1 MHGLCCIDRKE
12 EQMEYKRNRNGEG
25 TWRETAS
32 GNIEYRFT
40 YTDEYGNKR
49 VKSVTG
55 VSEDHCLERA
65 EAFLDKLKQKRNG
78 VNLDAAIPE
87 LLYEKV
93 ERDFR
98 KNYTG
103 EQGYYRNIKTI
114 ETIEKSEIG
123 HMPIANIQA
132 FHIERYLQ
140 SLTHYSNNT
149 ISKFYSMIK
158 LAFSIAEDRGM
169 IRYNLMKNR
178 NVKCPISDRPDK
190 KVRGLTEE
198 EQMKFVKA
206 LDEYKPQ
213 NNRNTYRLQLLIE
226 LYSGMWMGEINALRP
241 ECLNFSKG
249 FVHVDR
255 TISRGMASPYLKE
268 GTKTKAG
275 ERDVPISAVLKP
287 ILEEA
292 LAQMGDNPDNLIFYD
307 YNKDGV
313 ITTNQVCA
321 MYKKICKDAGIP
333 YYGQHALRHTFAT
346 RCIEAGIQPIV
357 LKGWLGHTNIHITLD
372 TYADVFDRMNLGAIS
387 MFEAYMDEV
396 LQEE

>member
-1 MHGLCCIDRKE
+1 
-12 EQMEYKRNRNGEG
+12 MEYKRNRNGEG

-40 YTDEYGNKR
+40 YTDEYGNKK

-55 VSEDHCLERA
+55 VSESHCLERA
-65 EAFLDKLKQKRNG
+65 EAFLERLKQKRNG
-78 VNLDAAIPE
+78 INLDATIPE

-93 ERDFR
+93 ESDFR

-103 EQGYYRNIKTI
+103 EQGYERNLRTI
-114 ETIEKSEIG
+114 ETIEKSAIG
-123 HMPIANIQA
+123 HMPIADIRVY
-132 FHIERYLQ
+132 HIERYLQ
-140 SLTHYSNNT
+140 SLTRYSNNT

-158 LAFSIAEDRGM
+158 LAYSIAEDRS
-169 IRYNLMKNR
+169 IVRYNLMKNR
-178 NVKCPISDRPDK
+178 NVKCPMSDRPDK
-190 KVRGLTEE
+190 KVRGLTEV

-206 LDEYKPQ
+206 LNDYKPQ

-226 LYSGMWMGEINALRP
+226 LYSGMRMGEINALRP
-241 ECLNFSKG
+241 ECINFSKG
-249 FVHVDR
+249 FIHVDR

-292 LAQMGDNPDNLIFYD
+292 LEQMGDNPDNLIFYD

-321 MYKKICKDAGIP
+321 MYKKIGVV
-333 YYGQHALRHTFAT
+333 TFKCS
-346 RCIEAGIQPIV
+346 R
-357 LKGWLGHTNIHITLD
+357 
-372 TYADVFDRMNLGAIS
+372 
-387 MFEAYMDEV
+387 
-396 LQEE
+396 

>member
-1 MHGLCCIDRKE
+1 
-12 EQMEYKRNRNGEG
+12 MEYKRNRNGEG

-40 YTDEYGNKR
+40 YTDEYGNKK

-55 VSEDHCLERA
+55 VSESHCLERA
-65 EAFLDKLKQKRNG
+65 EAFLERLKQKRNG
-78 VNLDAAIPE
+78 INLDATIPE

-93 ERDFR
+93 ESDFR

-103 EQGYYRNIKTI
+103 EQGYYRNIKTV

-158 LAFSIAEDRGM
+158 LAYSIAEDRS
-169 IRYNLMKNR
+169 IVRYNLMKNR
-178 NVKCPISDRPDK
+178 NVKCPMSDRPDK
-190 KVRGLTEE
+190 KVRGLTEV

-206 LDEYKPQ
+206 LNEYKPQ

-226 LYSGMWMGEINALRP
+226 LYSGMRMGEINALRP
-241 ECLNFSKG
+241 ECINFSKG
-249 FVHVDR
+249 FIHVDR

-268 GTKTKAG
+268 GTKRKAG
-275 ERDVPISAVLKP
+275 VRDVPISAVLKP

-292 LAQMGDNPDNLIFYD
+292 LEQMGDNPDNLIFYD

-321 MYKKICKDAGIP
+321 MYKKVCKDAGIP

-387 MFEAYMDEV
+387 KFEDYMDKV
-396 LQEE
+396 LQGEE

>member
-1 MHGLCCIDRKE
+1 MSIQHRKAV
-12 EQMEYKRNRNGEG
+12 QMEYKRNRNGEG
-25 TWRETAS
+25 SWRELPS

-40 YTDEYGNKR
+40 YKDEYGIKR
-49 VKSVTG
+49 RKSITG
-55 VSEDHCLERA
+55 VSENECIERA
-65 EAFLDKLKQKRNG
+65 EQFLHKMEQKVNG
-78 VNLDAAIPE
+78 INFDATIPE
-87 LLYEKV
+87 LLYEKIYS
-93 ERDFR
+93 DFR

-103 EQGYYRNIKTI
+103 EQGYERNLRTI
-114 ETIEKSEIG
+114 ETIEKSIIG
-123 HMPIANIQA
+123 HMPITDIQVY
-132 FHIERYLQ
+132 HIERYLQ
-140 SLTHYSNNT
+140 SLTRYSNNT

-158 LAFSIAEDRGM
+158 LAFAVAVDRG
-169 IRYNLMKNR
+169 IVRSNLMENR
-178 NVKCPISDRPDK
+178 SVKCPISDRPDK

-198 EQMKFVKA
+198 EQMKFIKA
-206 LDEYKPQ
+206 LGEYKPQ
-213 NNRNTYRLQLLIE
+213 NNHNTYRLQLLIE
-226 LYSGMWMGEINALRP
+226 LYSGMRMGEINALRP
-241 ECLNFSKG
+241 ECINFSKG
-249 FVHVDR
+249 YIHVDK
-255 TISRGMASPYLKE
+255 TISRGKASPYLKE

-292 LAQMGDNPDNLIFYD
+292 LEQMGDNPDNLIFYD

-346 RCIEAGIQPIV
+346 RCIEAGIQPVV

-387 MFEAYMDEV
+387 KFEEYMDNV
-396 LQEE
+396 LQGEE

>member
-1 MHGLCCIDRKE
+1 
-12 EQMEYKRNRNGEG
+12 MEYKRNRNGEG

-190 KVRGLTEE
+190 KVRGLTEV

-206 LDEYKPQ
+206 LNEYKPQ

-226 LYSGMWMGEINALRP
+226 LYSGMRMGEINALRP
-241 ECLNFSKG
+241 ECINFSKG
-249 FVHVDR
+249 YIHVNK
-255 TISRGMASPYLKE
+255 TISRGKASPYLKE

-287 ILEEA
+287 VLKEA
-292 LAQMGDNPDNLIFYD
+292 LEQMGDNPDNLIFYD

>member
-1 MHGLCCIDRKE
+1 
-12 EQMEYKRNRNGEG
+12 MEYKRNRNGEG

-226 LYSGMWMGEINALRP
+226 LYSGMRMGEINALRP
-241 ECLNFSKG
+241 ECINFSKG
-249 FVHVDR
+249 FIHVDR

-275 ERDVPISAVLKP
+275 VRDVPISAVLKP

-292 LAQMGDNPDNLIFYD
+292 LEQMGDNPDNLIFYD

-346 RCIEAGIQPIV
+346 RCIEAGIQPVV

-387 MFEAYMDEV
+387 KFEEYMDNV
-396 LQEE
+396 LQGEE

>member
-1 MHGLCCIDRKE
+1 
-12 EQMEYKRNRNGEG
+12 MEYKRNRNGEG
-25 TWRETAS
+25 SWRETAS

-55 VSEDHCLERA
+55 VSEDHCIERA

-132 FHIERYLQ
+132 FHIESYLQ

-226 LYSGMWMGEINALRP
+226 LYSGMRMGEINALRP
-241 ECLNFSKG
+241 ECINFSKG
-249 FVHVDR
+249 YIHVDK
-255 TISRGMASPYLKE
+255 TISRGKASPYLKE

-287 ILEEA
+287 ILEES
-292 LAQMGDNPDNLIFYD
+292 LEQMRDNPDNLIFYD

-387 MFEAYMDEV
+387 KFEDYMDKV
-396 LQEE
+396 LQEEEC